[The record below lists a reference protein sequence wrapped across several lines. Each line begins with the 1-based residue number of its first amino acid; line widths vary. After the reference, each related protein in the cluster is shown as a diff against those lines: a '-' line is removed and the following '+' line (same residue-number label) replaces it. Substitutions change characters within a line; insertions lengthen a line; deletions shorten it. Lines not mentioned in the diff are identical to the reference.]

1 MSGERDYDAQGS
13 SEPLAA
19 ERLWGTSRVDDQDLH
34 VTADRLLEGLGPLAP
49 SQQARFVGLLAH
61 RLVVEPDAPELSHTT
76 WRQWTELVVEAI
88 AVVDRTMWQ
97 REWLSFS
104 AREIYELH
112 QDFENAVWILI
123 LASFGGMA

>member
-1 MSGERDYDAQGS
+1 MTGERDYDAQGS

-61 RLVVEPDAPELSHTT
+61 RLVVEPDAPELSDTT

-97 REWLSFS
+97 REWLCFS

-123 LASFGGMA
+123 LASFGEMA